1 MPKTASTVNTWS
13 LPHSLLGTAPLQVA
27 VVGVGGT
34 GSEVMTMLTQLHAA
48 LIAKGRG
55 GLIVHAFDPDT
66 VSSAN
71 IVRQRYHH
79 ADLGRNKAEVL
90 IRRVNLAC
98 GLNWQSYPR
107 KFGAGPARDSW
118 DLVLS
123 CVDTRAARADL
134 HRAAFA
140 SGMRSWKLWMDF
152 GNEKDFG
159 QVILGTPRNNMH
171 PLANPLP
178 CATEL
183 HPDMIDT
190 TLPDDDAPSCSAL
203 EALAKQDLMV
213 NKMVATLGLQLLWD
227 GLWNGALRF
236 HGYYFNF
243 ATGQAVALPVPQKK
257 ARKTRKEQQE
267 QDVAVYGLKRGV
279 SSR

>member
-1 MPKTASTVNTWS
+1 MPKSASNASTWS

-27 VVGVGGT
+27 LVGVGGT
-34 GSEVMTMLTQLHAA
+34 GSEVMTILTHLHAA

-66 VSSAN
+66 VSEAN
-71 IVRQRYHH
+71 IVRQRYHP

-90 IRRVNLAC
+90 VRRVNLAC

-107 KFGAGPARDSW
+107 KFNSGHSRGSW
-118 DLVLS
+118 DIVLS
-123 CVDTRAARADL
+123 CVDTRAARAEL

-140 SGMRSWKLWMDF
+140 SGMRSWKLWLDF
-152 GNEKDFG
+152 GNEKDYG
-159 QVILGTPRNNMH
+159 QAILGTPRNEH
-171 PLANPLP
+171 HALATSLP

-190 TLPDDDAPSCSAL
+190 SLPEDDAPSCSAL

-213 NKMVATLGLQLLWD
+213 NKMVATLGMQLLWE
-227 GLWNGALRF
+227 GLWRGQLRF

-243 ATGQAVALPVPQKK
+243 ATGQAVALPVPQQRPRKAK
-257 ARKTRKEQQE
+257 ARP
-267 QDVAVYGLKRGV
+267 
-279 SSR
+279 

>member
-1 MPKTASTVNTWS
+1 MPKKASPDSTWS
-13 LPHSLLGTAPLQVA
+13 LPPSLLGTTPLKVA
-27 VVGVGGT
+27 LVGVGGT
-34 GSEVMTMLTQLHAA
+34 GSEVMTVLTQLHAA

-66 VSSAN
+66 VSEAN

-90 IRRVNLAC
+90 VRRVNLAC
-98 GLNWQSYPR
+98 GLNWLSYAR
-107 KFGAGPARDSW
+107 KFNSDYARDSW
-118 DLVLS
+118 DVVIS

-140 SGMRSWKLWMDF
+140 SGMRGWKLWLDF
-152 GNEKDFG
+152 GNEKDYG
-159 QVILGTPRNNMH
+159 QVILGTPRNSMRAVTH
-171 PLANPLP
+171 HLP

-183 HPDMIDT
+183 HPDMVDT
-190 TLPDDDAPSCSAL
+190 SLPEDDAPSCSAL

-213 NKMVATLGLQLLWD
+213 NKMAATLGMQLLWE
-227 GLWNGALRF
+227 GLWNGVLRF

-243 ATGQAVALPVPQKK
+243 GTGQAVAVPVPQKK
-257 ARKTRKEQQE
+257 RQKSKQR
-267 QDVAVYGLKRGV
+267 L
-279 SSR
+279 SSNVIAQ